1 MTNKKSQQERRNRG
15 VSTALFH
22 KASPPPPFPVFL
34 ETGHLAHSGAVG
46 LERQLGWGSQVALCK
61 RLVSQVC
68 LSLHLQCPPPT
79 CHLPLLTAS
88 INSVLPASRI
98 LPKNYKT
105 KQKQPS
111 QVWDTGGWQIQASQT
126 GRRRAPSSLSVP
138 ENLGISNDGKAWEMK
153 TSPSQTM
160 STPREGRERRDS
172 FWQGHVEQA
181 EKSSMDSSS
190 GELTF
195 LEPSPSSIH
204 RTLGSQRRPSDR
216 IHCRISSFSV
226 YRN

>member
-1 MTNKKSQQERRNRG
+1 MSLQPCFTRQ
-15 VSTALFH
+15 AL
-22 KASPPPPFPVFL
+22 PLLPVFL
-34 ETGHLAHSGAVG
+34 ETGHLVHSGAVG

-79 CHLPLLTAS
+79 CHLPPLTAS

-160 STPREGRERRDS
+160 STQGGEGEEGQLLAGTRGASREVVNGQQQLRTDI
-172 FWQGHVEQA
+172 
-181 EKSSMDSSS
+181 S
-190 GELTF
+190 GTI
-195 LEPSPSSIH
+195 SIQH
-204 RTLGSQRRPSDR
+204 PQNTGVTTAAQ
-216 IHCRISSFSV
+216 
-226 YRN
+226 